1 MVRKLKTIKEIIPY
15 IAIIVAVIIIRSFI
29 VTPVIVSGTSMNN
42 TLQDGE
48 ILLLNKF
55 DRKYKRYDIVVF
67 DYNDSK
73 LVKRIIGLP
82 GETVEYKDGI
92 LYINGEETEDQF
104 SSITRDYKLDIEVI
118 PEGYYFVMGDNRNNS
133 SDSRIIGLINEK
145 LIVGTTP
152 ISLWTIKFIK
162 YAFLLF
168 L

>member
-82 GETVEYKDGI
+82 GETVEFKDGI

-145 LIVGTTP
+145 LIEGTTT
-152 ISLWTIKFIK
+152 ISLWPIKFIK
-162 YAFLLF
+162 
-168 L
+168 